1 MSTDWAPSYEA
12 LDGAQRRRLVEDLLS
27 EQAWT
32 CCYCGTATR
41 TERDVH
47 IEHFK
52 PRECF
57 PELDIEYLNLHASY
71 MKTTEAESPLRCGH
85 AKGGRFDDELS
96 ISPLEPDCEMRF
108 RYDYDGG
115 VLVLE
120 RSDSAAAYMLQTL
133 SLNKI
138 YLRNR
143 RREVLQNVFS
153 EDFMAIATDA
163 DFDQLIDA
171 FRNTNGE
178 GYLPDFGHVV
188 VRYAQLNRPSR

>member
-1 MSTDWAPSYEA
+1 
-12 LDGAQRRRLVEDLLS
+12 
-27 EQAWT
+27 
-32 CCYCGTATR
+32 
-41 TERDVH
+41 
-47 IEHFK
+47 
-52 PRECF
+52 
-57 PELDIEYLNLHASY
+57 